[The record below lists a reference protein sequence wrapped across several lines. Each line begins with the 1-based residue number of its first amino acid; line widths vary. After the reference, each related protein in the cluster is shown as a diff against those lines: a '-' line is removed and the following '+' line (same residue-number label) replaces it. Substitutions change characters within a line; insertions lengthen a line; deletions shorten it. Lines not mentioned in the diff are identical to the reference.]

1 MVHTAGM
8 TLRTTGRLVGA
19 LAVTLVA
26 VAGCSS
32 GPSKSTAAAKR
43 SPSSSPSSL
52 PSPSPSPEDKDAAR
66 ACALITVA
74 LAQPTLDPDRVAEA
88 GQAAVAAKDWRISMG
103 AGTLEGYA
111 DLVRHARGASDEAK
125 MVAGMTAAA
134 RDLKASC
141 NKAGYY

>member
-8 TLRTTGRLVGA
+8 TLSTTGRLVSA
-19 LAVTLVA
+19 LVVTLITA
-26 VAGCSS
+26 AGCSS
-32 GPSKSTAAAKR
+32 GPSKSTAAAPASSAA
-43 SPSSSPSSL
+43 SPV